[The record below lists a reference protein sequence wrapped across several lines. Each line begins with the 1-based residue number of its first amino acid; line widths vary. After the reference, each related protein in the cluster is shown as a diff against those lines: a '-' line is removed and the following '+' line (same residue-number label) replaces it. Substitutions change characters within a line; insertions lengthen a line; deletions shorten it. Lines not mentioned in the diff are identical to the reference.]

1 LESPSNIIQTPKYD
15 SVYSFVER
23 ENRRYNE
30 GSSSMPSTPPI
41 NSLTRMN
48 ATVKDLFIQ
57 LYDLSPLDLDIL
69 FLLIANNKNNDDKP
83 LTLDEISVEVDRDRS
98 TTFRSLQKL
107 VTLGLCVK
115 ETKTIKEGGYF
126 HVYSAVDMETFKME
140 TEKRVKE
147 LQKSLDRLLKKFEA
161 DMHKAISSMYEK

>member
-1 LESPSNIIQTPKYD
+1 
-15 SVYSFVER
+15 
-23 ENRRYNE
+23 
-30 GSSSMPSTPPI
+30 MPSIPPI
-41 NSLTRMN
+41 NTLTRMN

-69 FLLIANNKNNDDKP
+69 FMLIANNNDEP
-83 LTLDEISVEVDRDRS
+83 ITLDEISKGMDRDRS

-115 ETKTIKEGGYF
+115 ETKTIKEGGYY
-126 HVYSAVDMETFKME
+126 HVYSAVDMQTFKVE

-147 LQKSLDRLLKKFEA
+147 LQRSLDRLLKKFED
-161 DMHKAISSMYEK
+161 DMRKAISSMYEK

>member
-1 LESPSNIIQTPKYD
+1 
-15 SVYSFVER
+15 
-23 ENRRYNE
+23 
-30 GSSSMPSTPPI
+30 MPSIPSVNT
-41 NSLTRMN
+41 LTRMN

-69 FLLIANNKNNDDKP
+69 FMLIKNNKEGKP
-83 LTLDEISVEVDRDRS
+83 MTLDEVSEVVDRDRS

-115 ETKTIKEGGYF
+115 ETKTIKEGGYY
-126 HVYSAVDMETFKME
+126 HIYSAVDMQTFKVE
-140 TEKRVKE
+140 TEKKVKD
-147 LQKSLDRLLKKFEA
+147 LQRSLDRLLKKFED

>member
-1 LESPSNIIQTPKYD
+1 
-15 SVYSFVER
+15 
-23 ENRRYNE
+23 
-30 GSSSMPSTPPI
+30 MPSIPPI
-41 NSLTRMN
+41 NTLTRMN

-69 FLLIANNKNNDDKP
+69 FMLIANKNGEP
-83 LTLDEISVEVDRDRS
+83 MTLDEVSKGMDRDRS

-115 ETKTIKEGGYF
+115 ETKTIKEGGYY
-126 HVYSAVDMETFKME
+126 HVYSAVDMQTFKVE

-147 LQKSLDRLLKKFEA
+147 LQRSLDRLLKKFET
-161 DMHKAISSMYEK
+161 DMRKAISSMYEK

>member
-1 LESPSNIIQTPKYD
+1 
-15 SVYSFVER
+15 
-23 ENRRYNE
+23 
-30 GSSSMPSTPPI
+30 MPSIPPI
-41 NSLTRMN
+41 NALTRMN

-69 FLLIANNKNNDDKP
+69 FMLVGNTNGEP
-83 LTLDEISVEVDRDRS
+83 MTLDEASKEVDRDRS

-115 ETKTIKEGGYF
+115 ETKTIKEGGYY
-126 HVYSAVDMETFKME
+126 HVYSAVDMQTFKVE

-147 LQKSLDRLLKKFEA
+147 LQKSLDRLLKKFEV
-161 DMHKAISSMYEK
+161 DMQNAISSMYEK

>member
-1 LESPSNIIQTPKYD
+1 
-15 SVYSFVER
+15 
-23 ENRRYNE
+23 
-30 GSSSMPSTPPI
+30 MPSTPPI

-69 FLLIANNKNNDDKP
+69 FTLIANNKNNDDKP
-83 LTLDEISVEVDRDRS
+83 LTLDEITEEVDRDRS

-126 HVYSAVDMETFKME
+126 HVYNAVDMETFKME